1 MHRLRERENSNLGTS
16 DIGDEEEEIE
26 RQICLVLLQSGV
38 RRAMDLYTSVQRE
51 LPVLQWAQ
59 QQQQRGID
67 PADEARRR
75 RLQAPVKPLVPG
87 MPSNFRI
94 VNERQREQWPTGD
107 TSSDLWQYAMCLL
120 SDERLSLEE
129 AKHLGGMLYVSQV
142 GVIHPVKALI
152 APVMRVWR
160 ETEDELRCLTKRV
173 ISF

>member
-94 VNERQREQWPTGD
+94 VNERQREQDAMFRPSQNLPTH
-107 TSSDLWQYAMCLL
+107 WKHRCQYDVCRHA
-120 SDERLSLEE
+120 SL
-129 AKHLGGMLYVSQV
+129 
-142 GVIHPVKALI
+142 ICPI
-152 APVMRVWR
+152 
-160 ETEDELRCLTKRV
+160 
-173 ISF
+173 